1 MTSELGRDPS
11 EKAEMA
17 VALSP
22 PYTLGKL
29 SFSGQPADTRFGSW
43 RKNI

>member
-29 SFSGQPADTRFGSW
+29 SGQPADTRFGSW
-43 RKNI
+43 RKNV